1 MHPSYAGLIGS
12 SLLSV
17 AAAAAG
23 AAQGAPERIVQ
34 AQMRNV
40 AFHVDSTTVLS
51 IHYARGALRRTAPEH
66 PAYLD
71 DKHSFVLDLDTARI
85 GISPAALSQVLNRYT
100 FNYPGSPLRK
110 LVMTIDH
117 GRLRQH
123 GRMRGISFDVVGE
136 LSLTADGDLRLHP
149 TTIKAVGIKV
159 GGLMKFF
166 GLSLEKL
173 VDTERARGVRIERD
187 DFILSPTKLLPPPAV
202 DGRLGAFELPDSEIV
217 LIFHPSADRKVQPLT
232 PPVAEPGNYMFFRH
246 GVLRFGKLTMD
257 DTDLLIQD
265 ADRRDWFDFWLDRY
279 NDQLVAGSSRN
290 TRDHGLIVQMPDWR
304 VVGQAVGRSGGHA
317 VGRSDGRAVN

>member
-1 MHPSYAGLIGS
+1 MCPLYAGLIGLG
-12 SLLSV
+12 LLS

-23 AAQGAPERIVQ
+23 AAQAAPERVVQ

-40 AFHVDSTTVLS
+40 AFHVDSTTVLA

-71 DKHSFVLDLDTARI
+71 DKNSFVLDLDTARF

-100 FNYPGSPLRK
+100 FNYLGSPLRK

-136 LSLTADGDLRLHP
+136 LSLTDNGELRLHP

-166 GLSLEKL
+166 GLNLEKL
-173 VDTERARGVRIERD
+173 VDTDRARGVRIERD
-187 DFILSPTKLLPPPAV
+187 DFILSPTKLLPSPAV
-202 DGRLGAFELPDSEIV
+202 DGRLGAFELSDNEIV
-217 LIFHPSADRKVQPLT
+217 LIFHPPDGRKVQPLT
-232 PPVAEPGNYMFFRH
+232 PPVAQPGNYMFFRQ

-290 TRDHGLIVQMPDWR
+290 TRDHGLIVQMPDWKT
-304 VVGQAVGRSGGHA
+304 VGREDDKA
-317 VGRSDGRAVN
+317 DGRTR

>member
-1 MHPSYAGLIGS
+1 MHPLYAGLIGS
-12 SLLSV
+12 TLLSAVV
-17 AAAAAG
+17 AAAT
-23 AAQGAPERIVQ
+23 AQGAQERTMQVQ

-51 IHYARGALRRTAPEH
+51 IHYARGTLRRTAPEH

-110 LVMTIDH
+110 LVITIDH

-136 LSLTADGDLRLHP
+136 LSLTPQGDLRLHP
-149 TTIKAVGIKV
+149 EDIKAIGIKV

-173 VDTERARGVRIERD
+173 VDTERARGVRIEGD
-187 DFILSPTKLLPPPAV
+187 DFILSPTKLLPAPAV
-202 DGRLGAFELPDSEIV
+202 DGRLGAFELPDSEVV
-217 LIFHPSADRKVQPLT
+217 LIFHPPADRKVQPLT

-246 GVLRFGKLTMD
+246 GVLRFGKLTME

-290 TRDHGLIVQMPDWR
+290 TRDHGLIVQMPDWE
-304 VVGQAVGRSGGHA
+304 AVGRTG
-317 VGRSDGRAVN
+317 GRSDGRTGS

>member
-1 MHPSYAGLIGS
+1 MHPLYAGLIGS
-12 SLLSV
+12 SLLSATV
-17 AAAAAG
+17 LAAAAAQ
-23 AAQGAPERIVQ
+23 AAPERTVQ

-110 LVMTIDH
+110 LAITIDH
-117 GRLRQH
+117 GRLRQQ

-136 LSLTADGDLRLHP
+136 LSLTDNGELRLHP

-173 VDTERARGVRIERD
+173 VDTERARGVRIDRERHSID
-187 DFILSPTKLLPPPAV
+187 VTRTAYIGDSAADLECAREVAQCWLVANAMVGSDWPHRTT
-202 DGRLGAFELPDSEIV
+202 GAFG
-217 LIFHPSADRKVQPLT
+217 AG
-232 PPVAEPGNYMFFRH
+232 VAELID
-246 GVLRFGKLTMD
+246 VLL
-257 DTDLLIQD
+257 QD
-265 ADRRDWFDFWLDRY
+265 A
-279 NDQLVAGSSRN
+279 
-290 TRDHGLIVQMPDWR
+290 
-304 VVGQAVGRSGGHA
+304 
-317 VGRSDGRAVN
+317 

>member
-1 MHPSYAGLIGS
+1 MGSLYAGVIGS
-12 SLLSV
+12 GLLCVVV
-17 AAAAAG
+17 AAG
-23 AAQGAPERIVQ
+23 VAQAAPERTVQ
-34 AQMRNV
+34 AQMRNE
-40 AFHVDSTTVLS
+40 AFHVDSTTVLA
-51 IHYARGALRRTAPEH
+51 IHYARGTLRRTAPDH

-110 LVMTIDH
+110 LVITIDH

-136 LSLTADGDLRLHP
+136 LSLTPQGDLRLHP
-149 TTIKAVGIKV
+149 QDIKAVGIKV

-173 VDTERARGVRIERD
+173 VNTERARGVRIDGD

-217 LIFHPSADRKVQPLT
+217 LIFHPPADRKVQPLT
-232 PPVAEPGNYMFFRH
+232 PPAAEPGNYMFFRR

-290 TRDHGLIVQMPDWR
+290 TRDHGLIVQMPDWKM
-304 VVGQAVGRSGGHA
+304 VGRSGGQA

>member
-1 MHPSYAGLIGS
+1 MGPLYAGLIGLG
-12 SLLSV
+12 LLSAV
-17 AAAAAG
+17 AAAG
-23 AAQGAPERIVQ
+23 AAQAAPERIVQ

-40 AFHVDSTTVLS
+40 AFHVDSTTVLAMY
-51 IHYARGALRRTAPEH
+51 YARGALRRTAPEH

-110 LVMTIDH
+110 LVITIDH

-123 GRMRGISFDVVGE
+123 GRMRGISFDVLGD
-136 LSLTADGDLRLHP
+136 LSLTPQGELRLHP
-149 TTIKAVGIKV
+149 RDIKAVGIKV

-166 GLSLEKL
+166 GLRLEKL
-173 VDTERARGVRIERD
+173 VNTDRARGVRIERD
-187 DFILSPTKLLPPPAV
+187 DFILSPTKLLPAPAV
-202 DGRLGAFELPDSEIV
+202 DGRLGAFELTDSAIV
-217 LIFHPSADRKVQPLT
+217 LIFHPPAERKVQPLT

-304 VVGQAVGRSGGHA
+304 VVGQAGGRAG
-317 VGRSDGRAVN
+317 GRAVN

>member
-1 MHPSYAGLIGS
+1 
-12 SLLSV
+12 LLSAVAV
-17 AAAAAG
+17 AAT
-23 AAQGAPERIVQ
+23 AQGAPERTVQVQ

-40 AFHVDSTTVLS
+40 AFHVDSTTVLA
-51 IHYARGALRRTAPEH
+51 IHYARGTLRRTAPEH
-66 PAYLD
+66 PPFLD
-71 DKHSFVLDLDTARI
+71 DKLSFVLDLDTARI

-110 LVMTIDH
+110 LVITIEH
-117 GRLRQH
+117 GRMRQH

-136 LSLTADGDLRLHP
+136 LSLTDDGDLRLHP
-149 TTIKAVGIKV
+149 TTIKAAGIKV
-159 GGLMKFF
+159 GGLMEFF
-166 GLSLEKL
+166 GLHLQKL

-187 DFILSPTKLLPPPAV
+187 DFILSPTKLLPPPAI
-202 DGRLGAFELPDSEIV
+202 DGRLGAFEVPDSEIV
-217 LIFHPSADRKVQPLT
+217 LVFRPPGGREVKALT
-232 PPVAEPGNYMFFRH
+232 PPVAEPGNYMYFRH

-265 ADRRDWFDFWLDRY
+265 ADRKDWFDFWLDRY

-304 VVGQAVGRSGGHA
+304 AVGRAGGQA
-317 VGRSDGRAVN
+317 GGRSDGR

>member
-1 MHPSYAGLIGS
+1 MHPLYAGLIGS
-12 SLLSV
+12 SLLS
-17 AAAAAG
+17 AAVPAGGTAQAAS
-23 AAQGAPERIVQ
+23 ERTVQ

-40 AFHVDSTTVLS
+40 AFHVDSTTVLAIS
-51 IHYARGALRRTAPEH
+51 YARGTLHRTAPEH

-71 DKHSFVLDLDTARI
+71 DKRSFVLDLDTARI

-100 FNYPGSPLRK
+100 FAYPGSPLRQ
-110 LVMTIDH
+110 LVITIDH

-136 LSLTADGDLRLHP
+136 LSLTPDGDLRLHP
-149 TTIKAVGIKV
+149 TTIKAAGVKV

-166 GLSLEKL
+166 GLHLEKL

-202 DGRLGAFELPDSEIV
+202 DGRLGAVELTDSEIV
-217 LIFHPSADRKVQPLT
+217 QIFRPPAGRQVQALT
-232 PPVAEPGNYMFFRH
+232 PPVAEAGNYMFFRH

-265 ADRRDWFDFWLDRY
+265 ADPRDWFDFWLDRY

-290 TRDHGLIVQMPDWR
+290 TRDHGLIVRMPDWK
-304 VVGQAVGRSGGHA
+304 A
-317 VGRSDGRAVN
+317 VGRSDGQTVGRSDGRRSAIN

>member
-1 MHPSYAGLIGS
+1 MHALSAGLIGS
-12 SLLSV
+12 SLLSAV
-17 AAAAAG
+17 AAVAT
-23 AAQGAPERIVQ
+23 AQGAPERTVQVQ

-40 AFHVDSTTVLS
+40 AFHVDSTTVLA

-71 DKHSFVLDLDTARI
+71 DKNSFVLDLDTARI

-110 LVMTIDH
+110 LVITIDH
-117 GRLRQH
+117 GHLRQH

-136 LSLTADGDLRLHP
+136 LSLTDNGELRLHP

-187 DFILSPTKLLPPPAV
+187 DFILSPTKLLPSPAV

-217 LIFHPSADRKVQPLT
+217 LIFRPPTDRKVQPLT

-279 NDQLVAGSSRN
+279 NDQLVAGTSRN
-290 TRDHGLIVQMPDWR
+290 TRDHGLIVQMPDWKTVR
-304 VVGQAVGRSGGHA
+304 RSGGRAVGRA
-317 VGRSDGRAVN
+317 GR

>member
-1 MHPSYAGLIGS
+1 MHPWYAGIIGS
-12 SLLSV
+12 SLLSAAV
-17 AAAAAG
+17 ASGGAG
-23 AAQGAPERIVQ
+23 QAAPERMVQ

-40 AFHVDSTTVLS
+40 AFHVDSTTVLA
-51 IHYARGALRRTAPEH
+51 IHYARGVLRRTAPEH
-66 PAYLD
+66 PAFLD

-110 LVMTIDH
+110 LVITIEH
-117 GRLRQH
+117 GHLRQH
-123 GRMRGISFDVVGE
+123 GRMRGISFDVIGD

-166 GLSLEKL
+166 GLRLEKL
-173 VDTERARGVRIERD
+173 VDTDRARGVRIDKD
-187 DFILSPTKLLPPPAV
+187 DFILSPTKLLPAPAV
-202 DGRLGAFELPDSEIV
+202 DGRLGAFELPDSAIV
-217 LIFHPSADRKVQPLT
+217 LIFRPPDRREAKALT

-290 TRDHGLIVQMPDWR
+290 TRDHGLIVQMPDWKT
-304 VVGQAVGRSGGHA
+304 VGRSQYTPPT
-317 VGRSDGRAVN
+317 R